1 MSAWQDG
8 QRKSF
13 DLTAFHLQIGYSYGQ
28 VVATLTII
36 ETPTSTA
43 FQINEPAP
51 DEDEDRFLD
60 SPASDHSASLL
71 FQKKKSLDGYPPV
84 EPELLI
90 VKSRPITATICS
102 TMKHLRA
109 QAGRWS
115 GFRGIALAVVY
126 RLLEASLSGILA
138 SFASSTLLGYVFA
151 VIVTNVALA
160 GLDMTWTHI
169 VISAP
174 STRPWWQRI
183 PSLDRVKVI
192 IIPTAIYTI
201 AEQGSKLLPYAIMK
215 AFSFEAYLHDP
226 SSFQNAT
233 PEFHREMLAKWLLVL
248 LVGIASYF
256 LILIPATI
264 TLRRVQA
271 SMLPDE
277 DESIVPFDRT
287 FNGKVQPVVA
297 GGSGAVS
304 MLDAWKSFDWPAWI
318 RYLKLQI
325 KLVALALV
333 TSIMF
338 GAIVAGEIVM
348 FKTGGKE
355 VMDSP
360 NPAI

>member
-1 MSAWQDG
+1 M
-8 QRKSF
+8 
-13 DLTAFHLQIGYSYGQ
+13 
-28 VVATLTII
+28 ATLTII

-51 DEDEDRFLD
+51 NEDGDKFSD
-60 SPASDHSASLL
+60 SPVSDDSAAPL
-71 FQKKKSLDGYPPV
+71 FQKNKSLDGYPPV

-90 VKSRPITATICS
+90 VRARPITATIRS

-126 RLLEASLSGILA
+126 RLLEAVLSTFLA
-138 SFASSTLLGYVFA
+138 SLGFSTMLTYVFA

-174 STRPWWQRI
+174 STRRWWQRI

-192 IIPTAIYTI
+192 IIPTAIF
-201 AEQGSKLLPYAIMK
+201 AVSEQACKLLPYALLK
-215 AFSFEAYLHDP
+215 AFSLEAYLQDP
-226 SSFQNAT
+226 SSIQDAT
-233 PEFHREMLAKWLLVL
+233 PEFHKGMLAKVLLVL

-256 LILIPATI
+256 LILLPATI

-277 DESIVPFDRT
+277 DEAIVPFDRT
-287 FNGKVQPVVA
+287 FNGKVQPAVA

-304 MLDAWKSFDWPAWI
+304 MLDAWKTFDWPAWL

-325 KLVALALV
+325 KLTALV
-333 TSIMF
+333 IATSFMF
-338 GAIVAGEIVM
+338 GAILAGEIQL

-355 VMDSP
+355 GMENP